1 MRTLPFSPVMLWPAA
16 LVIGAAAVLAGRMAW
31 RAWHTPSLSGV
42 ETLVARQAPVGRL
55 TDAHNGQVMLD
66 GSWWTVHS
74 RTAELHKDQ
83 PVVVMA
89 VDGVVLLVE
98 PIDPEEGLP

>member
-1 MRTLPFSPVMLWPAA
+1 MLWPAA

-42 ETLVARQAPVGRL
+42 ETLVGRQAPVGRL